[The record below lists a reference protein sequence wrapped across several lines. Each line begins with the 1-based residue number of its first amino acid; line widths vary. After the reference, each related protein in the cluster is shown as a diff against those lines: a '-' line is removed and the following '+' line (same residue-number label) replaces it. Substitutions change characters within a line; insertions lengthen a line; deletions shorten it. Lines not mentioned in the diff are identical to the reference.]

1 MKNLLRKNIFLFLSL
16 LFFLLSFVTWNF
28 FNNSS
33 ETINKKKIVNAISGQ
48 IELFL
53 QKNEKSSELLFNT
66 LENKSRYS
74 FSSLNIP
81 SDYPYYIFKNKQ
93 LIYWSD
99 FRFVPLYDHVKG
111 EYSEKILFQKTGKY
125 LVSQKKLVTE
135 KDVFEVYF
143 LTPVRA
149 YINQPA
155 TFNDMVAFKPIIN
168 DNNVRVLANP
178 ANDPDLNIHSP
189 QNEFLFSIE
198 FFEIN
203 KIKSSSLLFT
213 YIILSFLALA
223 FLVTAIYRVALKISE
238 KNFDLATVILVL
250 NLLVIRIAMLFLNYP
265 SFLSDMG
272 LFNPKYFA
280 SSVLSPS
287 LGDLLLN
294 FIFLFL
300 TGLFVFMNFHR
311 SRLLQKANNL
321 SRIFRK
327 AFSVILIILALLIQH
342 QFFFILRAISLNST
356 WSIDITTDISFGFFR
371 ISSIVALV
379 FASINLFLLLHLI
392 VRVLQFFCD
401 NQILK
406 IIWASIIA
414 WSIFSVFS
422 YFILGGISISV
433 SLACLV
439 YILVISFLKLP
450 RQFIRFRYGTYIYLI
465 FSGLLSAFTAAV
477 SIYVTQEE
485 KEVIR
490 KQKFASQL
498 VIDNDV
504 LGEYLLSDASKKI
517 KEDIFIKS
525 RLVTPF
531 SSKDIIEQ
539 KIKKI
544 YLSNYFDKYDVAVS
558 VFDASGDVFEK
569 KSYYANYFE
578 LLSELKKGQHRT
590 EYKNIYFQKE
600 NLKDGFRRYI
610 CFNEIEKNNVI
621 IGYIIIELK
630 HRKIIPNSV
639 YPELFLDKKV
649 FENFDNKNYHYAVF
663 SDSALLYS
671 SGNFNYDKNLSVIDL
686 SNKRIYNEGVK
697 LKGFHHLAFRPGNG
711 KIIVV
716 SSPEYA
722 YADIFSNFSFLFLIL
737 IVSILLFIVGYA
749 VLFRFKKDTMSL
761 SAKIQIYLNIAF
773 FLPLFIVS
781 VITLSIISNTYR
793 ENLYK
798 AFIKKAESIS
808 GNISVYVEGYKKDN
822 TKREKLENT
831 VLQVSQFTESDI
843 NIFNN
848 GGKLLISSQPAIY
861 NAGIVSEMMN
871 PKAYSGIIE
880 TRKNVVMLTESVG
893 KLNYKNVYVAIRS
906 FETGNLLGILSIP
919 FFESK
924 AELEKQVIE
933 VLTTII
939 NIFVTIF
946 IVFIALSYFV
956 SHLLTNPLKI
966 ITHRIRRTSFGE
978 ENEPL
983 EWKSKDEIGLLV
995 GEYNEMLV
1003 KLEESKR
1010 ALSRSEKESAW
1021 REMAKQVAHE
1031 IKNPLTPMKLTIQH
1045 LQRMLKDEADNGK
1058 AVTQRSLNTLLD
1070 QINNLNE
1077 IATSFSS
1084 FAKMPNPKSERI
1096 EVSGIAESVVN
1107 LYNNSKDAVVEIF
1120 KEAGKYYVIGDE
1132 QAMNSIFTN
1141 LILNGIQS
1149 VPYERKPHIQV
1160 IFREED
1166 SKNLLIEIRDNGS
1179 GIPESVRSKVFI
1191 PNFSTKFSGSGI
1203 GLAVAKK
1210 GVEHAGGKIWFT
1222 TEDGIGTSFFIELP
1236 LIH

>member
-1 MKNLLRKNIFLFLSL
+1 MKNLFRKNVFLFLSL
-16 LFFLLSFVTWNF
+16 IFFALSFVTWNF

-33 ETINKKKIVNAISGQ
+33 ETINKKKIVNAITKE

-53 QKNEKSSELLFNT
+53 QKSEASSELLFKT
-66 LENKSRYS
+66 LESKPRYS
-74 FSSLNIP
+74 FSGLTIS

-99 FRFVPLYDHVKG
+99 FRFVPGYDHVKG
-111 EYSEKILFQKTGKY
+111 EYSEKILYHKTGKY
-125 LVSQKKLVTE
+125 LVSQKRFSTE
-135 KDVFEVYF
+135 KDVFEVFF

-149 YINQPA
+149 YVSQAPTI
-155 TFNDMVAFKPIIN
+155 NDMVAFKPIIN
-168 DNNVRVLANP
+168 DNNVRVLTNP
-178 ANDPDLNIHSP
+178 ATDPDLNIHSP

-198 FFEIN
+198 FLEIN
-203 KIKSSSLLFT
+203 KIKSRSLLLT
-213 YIILSFLALA
+213 YIVLSFVALIL
-223 FLVTAIYRVALKISE
+223 LVIALYRGALKISE
-238 KNFDLATVILVL
+238 TNFDLAAL
-250 NLLVIRIAMLFLNYP
+250 LLVVCLLAIRLGMLFLNYP
-265 SFLSDMG
+265 SYLSEFG

-280 SSVLSPS
+280 ASVLSPS

-300 TGLFVFMNFHR
+300 TGLFVFMNYHR
-311 SRLLQKANNL
+311 SRFLQKVNQL
-321 SRIFRK
+321 SGVIRIII
-327 AFSVILIILALLIQH
+327 SILLVIIALAIHH
-342 QFFFILRAISLNST
+342 QFFFILRAISLNSS

-371 ISSIVALV
+371 VSSLVAFVL
-379 FASINLFLLLHLI
+379 ASINLFLFLHLLARI
-392 VRVLQFFCD
+392 LQLACN
-401 NQILK
+401 NQFSK
-406 IIWASIIA
+406 IIWTSVIA
-414 WSIFSVFS
+414 WSIVSAFS
-422 YFILGGISISV
+422 YFILGGISLSL

-439 YILVISFLKLP
+439 YIVVISFLKLP

-504 LGEYLLSDASKKI
+504 LGEYLLSEASKKI
-517 KEDIFIKS
+517 KEDVFIKS

-531 SSKDIIEQ
+531 SSKEIIEQ

-544 YLSNYFDKYDVAVS
+544 YLSNYFDKYDVSVS

-600 NLKDGFRRYI
+600 NLKDGYRRYI
-610 CFNEIEKNNVI
+610 CFNEIEKNKVI

-630 HRKIIPNSV
+630 HRKIIPNSL

-649 FENFDNKNYHYAVF
+649 IENYDNKNYHYAVF
-663 SDSALLYS
+663 SDSSLLYS
-671 SGNFNYDKNLSVIDL
+671 SGNFNYDKNISVIDL
-686 SNKRIYNEGVK
+686 SGKKIYNEGIK

-711 KIIVV
+711 KVIVV

-722 YADIFSNFSFLFLIL
+722 YVDIFSNFSFLFLIL
-737 IVSILLFIVGYA
+737 IVSILVFIVGYA

-781 VITLSIISNTYR
+781 VVTLSIISNTYR

-798 AFIKKAESIS
+798 AFVKKAESIS
-808 GNISVYVEGYKKDN
+808 GNISVYLEGYKKDN
-822 TKREKLENT
+822 SKKEKLEST
-831 VLQVSQFTESDI
+831 VQQVAQFTESDI
-843 NIFNN
+843 NIFSN

-861 NAGIVSEMMN
+861 NAGIVSEMMS

-906 FETGNLLGILSIP
+906 FESGYLLGILSIP

-924 AELEKQVIE
+924 AELEKQLIE

-956 SHLLTNPLKI
+956 SHILTNPLKI

-1045 LQRMLKDEADNGK
+1045 LQRMLKEGAENGT
-1058 AVTQRSLNTLLD
+1058 AVTQKSLNTLLD

-1107 LYNNSKDAVVEIF
+1107 LYNNSKDAVVELS
-1120 KEAGKYYVIGDE
+1120 KEAGDYFVIGDE

-1160 IFREED
+1160 ILTRKE

-1179 GIPESVRSKVFI
+1179 GIPESVRNKVFI

-1222 TEDGIGTSFFIELP
+1222 TEDGVGTSFFIELP